1 MPTVQQSTKY
11 STNEFVKALLKD
23 SPKDVDVIVAALP
36 SYHHLKKAIFEL
48 RKADEFTAQFDIKYV
63 VTKVSAQ
70 NFFMN
75 SNRQPYNFLIENCIK
90 GVCNAVIFETNQLIE
105 RKELQLMQ
113 KILRAANFEEG
124 VLPVHSRYS
133 FELELLSQ
141 ILMRQNEKFNMLYT
155 KYFYGFEK
163 EGATAAY
170 RDGKSTHGHYFSYK
184 YPILESAIN
193 ATLRKALNHPVND
206 VSFLLPKS

>member
-1 MPTVQQSTKY
+1 
-11 STNEFVKALLKD
+11 
-23 SPKDVDVIVAALP
+23 
-36 SYHHLKKAIFEL
+36 
-48 RKADEFTAQFDIKYV
+48 
-63 VTKVSAQ
+63 
-70 NFFMN
+70 
-75 SNRQPYNFLIENCIK
+75 
-90 GVCNAVIFETNQLIE
+90 
-105 RKELQLMQ
+105 MQ

-170 RDGKSTHGHYFSYK
+170 RDGKSTHGHYLNYR

-193 ATLRKALNHPVND
+193 STLRKALNHPITDVN
-206 VSFLLPKS
+206 FLLPKSSHEIDKELQAQKELEVRIAAMDTKEKRRYDAEKRR